1 MYPEVFCKRPHP
13 ARRPASRSDLMKPD
27 HLSDLTFA
35 SLDLHPRLLSG
46 LAKLGYTHC
55 TPIQAACLPMALA
68 GKDLAGQAQTGTGKT
83 AAFLLATMQH
93 LLTHAPRSPE
103 GVVAPGAFMLAPT
116 RELAVQIYNDAK
128 QLGVDTGLKMTV
140 CYGGAGYEQQR
151 AEIESGVDILLG
163 TPGRLIDFY
172 KQKTYSLGYVE
183 CMVLDEADRMFDLG
197 FIDDIRYLLRKMP
210 PPAERKNYLFSATL
224 SHRVLELAFEHMNN
238 AEKVEIEPEQ
248 VTAERVKQQMV
259 HVSNHDKLP
268 LLVGLLRSLE
278 ATRTMVFV
286 NTKRGCEMV
295 ERALVKNGFTAAT
308 LSGDVAQTRRLKLL
322 QDFKDGKLPILVA
335 TDVAARGLHITGVS
349 HVINFDLP
357 NESADYVHRI
367 GRTARAGTTGDAI
380 SFVCESHAYSLPEI
394 EHYIGMK
401 IPQVEGT
408 VESLKAADYQQPE
421 RLPRRDDDKG
431 GRHHNRRSSGPRRRH

>member
-1 MYPEVFCKRPHP
+1 
-13 ARRPASRSDLMKPD
+13 MKPD

-46 LAKLGYTHC
+46 LAKLGYEHC

-93 LLTHAPRSPE
+93 LLTHPPKGPE
-103 GVVAPGAFMLAPT
+103 GVPAPGAFILAPT

-151 AEIESGVDILLG
+151 AEIEGGVDILIG

-172 KQKTYSLGYVE
+172 KQKTFSLAYVE

-197 FIDDIRYLLRKMP
+197 FIDDIRYLFHKMP
-210 PPAERKNYLFSATL
+210 KPADRKSYLFSATL
-224 SHRVLELAFEHMNN
+224 SHRVLELAFEHMKPNV
-238 AEKVEIEPEQ
+238 EKVEIEPEQ

-268 LLVGLLRSLE
+268 LLVGLVRTLE

-295 ERALVKNGFTAAT
+295 ERALAGQFQHRLSAHAEADCADWQSGGFR
-308 LSGDVAQTRRLKLL
+308 SG
-322 QDFKDGKLPILVA
+322 GE
-335 TDVAARGLHITGVS
+335 GLHAGAQATAIG
-349 HVINFDLP
+349 F
-357 NESADYVHRI
+357 
-367 GRTARAGTTGDAI
+367 GRTADTHGEVPRLVEAGGGCP
-380 SFVCESHAYSLPEI
+380 VEI
-394 EHYIGMK
+394 RYQR
-401 IPQVEGT
+401 QVT
-408 VESLKAADYQQPE
+408 
-421 RLPRRDDDKG
+421 LPRQV
-431 GRHHNRRSSGPRRRH
+431 RRLVIH

>member
-1 MYPEVFCKRPHP
+1 
-13 ARRPASRSDLMKPD
+13 MKPD

-46 LAKLGYTHC
+46 LAKLGYEHC

-93 LLTHAPRSPE
+93 LLTHAPKGPE
-103 GVVAPGAFMLAPT
+103 GVPAPGAFILAPT

-151 AEIESGVDILLG
+151 AEIEGGVDILIG

-172 KQKTYSLGYVE
+172 KQKAYTLAYVE

-197 FIDDIRYLLRKMP
+197 FIDDIRYLFHKMP
-210 PPAERKNYLFSATL
+210 KPAERKSYLFSATL
-224 SHRVLELAFEHMNN
+224 SHRVLELAFEHMKPNV
-238 AEKVEIEPEQ
+238 EKVEIEPEQ

-268 LLVGLLRSLE
+268 LLVGLVRTLE

-357 NESADYVHRI
+357 NEAADYVHRI

-401 IPQVEGT
+401 IPQIEQT
-408 VESLKAADYQQPE
+408 VESLKPADYLVPE
-421 RLPRRDDDKG
+421 RLPRREDDGK
-431 GRHHNRRSSGPRRRH
+431 GRHQNRQRRPPPRRY

>member
-1 MYPEVFCKRPHP
+1 
-13 ARRPASRSDLMKPD
+13 MKPD

-35 SLDLHPRLLSG
+35 SLNLHPRLLSG
-46 LAKLGYTHC
+46 LAKLGYSHC
-55 TPIQAACLPMALA
+55 TPIQAACLPMALQ

-93 LLTHAPRSPE
+93 LLTHPPRSPE
-103 GVVAPGAFMLAPT
+103 GMVAPGAFMLAPT

-128 QLGVDTGLKMTV
+128 ALGVDTGLKMTV

-151 AEIESGVDILLG
+151 AEIESGVDILIG

-172 KQKTYSLGYVE
+172 KQKTFSLAYVE

-224 SHRVLELAFEHMNN
+224 SHRVLELAFEHMND
-238 AEKVEIEPEQ
+238 AEKIEIEPEQ
-248 VTAERVKQQMV
+248 VTAERVKQQIV
-259 HVSNHDKLP
+259 HVSNPDKLP
-268 LLVGLLRSLE
+268 LLVGLLQKLE

-308 LSGDVAQTRRLKLL
+308 LSGDVAQSRRLKLL

-335 TDVAARGLHITGVS
+335 TDVAARGLHITGVT
-349 HVINFDLP
+349 HVVNFDLP
-357 NESADYVHRI
+357 NEAADYVHRI
-367 GRTARAGTTGDAI
+367 GRTARAGAQGDAI
-380 SFVCESHAYSLPEI
+380 SFCCESHAYSLPDVEQ
-394 EHYIGMK
+394 YIGMK
-401 IPQVEGT
+401 IPQMAET
-408 VESLKAADYQQPE
+408 VEALKATDYQVPE
-421 RLPRRDDDKG
+421 RLPRREDDG
-431 GRHHNRRSSGPRRRH
+431 RGRHHNRQQRSGPRRRF

>member
-1 MYPEVFCKRPHP
+1 
-13 ARRPASRSDLMKPD
+13 MKPD

-35 SLDLHPRLLSG
+35 SLDLHPRLQSG
-46 LAKLGYTHC
+46 LARLGYSHC
-55 TPIQAACLPMALA
+55 TPIQAACLPKALA
-68 GKDLAGQAQTGTGKT
+68 GQDLAGQAQTGTGKT

-93 LLTHAPRSPE
+93 LLTHAPKSPE
-103 GVVAPGAFMLAPT
+103 GMVAPGAFILAPT

-128 QLGVDTGLKMTV
+128 EIGADTGLKMTV

-151 AEIESGVDILLG
+151 AEIEGGVDILIG

-172 KQKTYSLGYVE
+172 KQKAYSLAYVE

-210 PPAERKNYLFSATL
+210 APAARKNYLFSATL
-224 SHRVLELAFEHMNN
+224 SHRVLELAFEHMNSPD
-238 AEKVEIEPEQ
+238 KIEIEPEQ
-248 VTAERVKQQMV
+248 VTAERVRQQV
-259 HVSNHDKLP
+259 INVSNPDKLP
-268 LLVGLLRSLE
+268 LLVGLLRKLE

-295 ERALVKNGFTAAT
+295 ERALIKNGFTAAT

-322 QDFKDGKLPILVA
+322 EEFKAGKLPILVA
-335 TDVAARGLHITGVS
+335 TDVAARGLHITGVT

-357 NESADYVHRI
+357 NEAADYVHRI
-367 GRTARAGTTGDAI
+367 GRTARAGAQGDAI
-380 SFVCESHAYSLPEI
+380 SFCCESHAYSLPDV

-401 IPQVEGT
+401 IPPMQNT
-408 VESLKAADYQQPE
+408 VEDLKAQPADYLIPE

-431 GRHHNRRSSGPRRRH
+431 GRHHNRQRSGPPRRY